1 MTKDYNKI
9 CDFNNLYLAH
19 KRSRKGKR
27 NKREVLSFESNLAYE
42 LNQMVEE
49 LREGRYR
56 FSGYYHFT
64 IWEPKKREIYA
75 GYYRDRVLQHA
86 LCDEIIKPLM
96 EKRLIYDNAACREG
110 KGTHFAGGRLTLF
123 MRKMFHQHGK
133 SFYILKGDIKQ
144 YFPSISHQVLKEK
157 LTNVIKDFRVR
168 KLLFELI
175 DTYELTEDK
184 GLPLGN
190 QTSQWFAIYYLDS
203 LDRLIKEKL
212 KIRYYS
218 RYMDDFLLLH
228 EDKEYLQYCLME
240 IQNHVE
246 QSLKLRLNQ
255 KTEIIP
261 ARQGVS
267 YLGFRYL
274 LTANG
279 KVIRRQLAPA
289 KKRMKQ
295 KLKKLKWEY
304 HEGTI
309 ELENIKQ
316 SLAGFTGH
324 LKHGHTYQLR
334 KAIFKDFVLTR

>member
-1 MTKDYNKI
+1 
-9 CDFNNLYLAH
+9 
-19 KRSRKGKR
+19 
-27 NKREVLSFESNLAYE
+27 
-42 LNQMVEE
+42 
-49 LREGRYR
+49 
-56 FSGYYHFT
+56 
-64 IWEPKKREIYA
+64 
-75 GYYRDRVLQHA
+75 
-86 LCDEIIKPLM
+86 
-96 EKRLIYDNAACREG
+96 
-110 KGTHFAGGRLTLF
+110 
-123 MRKMFHQHGK
+123 
-133 SFYILKGDIKQ
+133 
-144 YFPSISHQVLKEK
+144 
-157 LTNVIKDFRVR
+157 
-168 KLLFELI
+168 
-175 DTYELTEDK
+175 
-184 GLPLGN
+184 
-190 QTSQWFAIYYLDS
+190 
-203 LDRLIKEKL
+203 KEKL